1 MLVNAQQLS
10 LKERVDIKKNKQI
23 MSWTLPSHILMRYK
37 TKSFIETGT
46 NAGQGCQLAV
56 NCGFEDIRSVEL
68 IPELYELAK
77 TNLASAPNIKLYL
90 GKSEECIPTML
101 EDINHQCTFWLDGH
115 SKYNCPV
122 MRELE
127 AIKNHSI
134 KNHLILIDDVREFG
148 TPIHENITVEEMQ
161 NFILTIN
168 PEYKFTIEDNILI
181 ASI

>member
-1 MLVNAQQLS
+1 
-10 LKERVDIKKNKQI
+10 

-46 NAGQGCQLAV
+46 NGGQGCMLASS
-56 NCGFEDIRSVEL
+56 CGFEDIRSVEV
-68 IPELYELAK
+68 ISELYETAK
-77 TNLASAPNIKLYL
+77 NNTASNPNIKLYF
-90 GKSEECIPTML
+90 GKSEEQIPLML

-115 SKYNCPV
+115 SDYNCPV

-134 KNHLILIDDVREFG
+134 KNHFILIDDVSMFG
-148 TPIHENITVEEMQ
+148 TPIHEDITVEEMQ

-168 PEYKFTIEDNILI
+168 QDYKFIIESNILI
-181 ASI
+181 AFV